1 MDNDLFSMS
10 SRIRYS
16 FPIHRG
22 GKVLVLT
29 PHPDDE
35 TIGCAGSLLCLGQK
49 DIEITVVLFTQPKE
63 QKKSED
69 RLKEFD
75 KATKFIGCIKH
86 IQLGYPDGDLKDYY
100 KSAKDSLERI
110 ISEEKPDII
119 FTPYIFDYHY
129 DHKCVSKMLS
139 EVIKDENVLIAMYEV
154 WVPILHPS
162 YYIDITQY
170 WEKKQHALT
179 IYKSQDEIY
188 SIIQKASMLNQLRA
202 QLSMRKNVS
211 YIESFQCFKGERF
224 RQLIEPIYL

>member
-1 MDNDLFSMS
+1 MDKDLFSMS
-10 SRIRYS
+10 LRIRYS
-16 FPIHRG
+16 FPVHRG

-49 DIEITVVLFTQPKE
+49 DVEITVVLFTQPEDQKISKE
-63 QKKSED
+63 
-69 RLKEFD
+69 RLEEFD
-75 KATKFIGCIKH
+75 RASRFLGCIKS
-86 IQLGYPDGDLKDYY
+86 IQLGYPDGNLKDYY
-100 KSAKDSLERI
+100 QSAKDNLERI
-110 ISEEKPDII
+110 IEDVKPDII

-162 YYIDITQY
+162 YYIDITGY
-170 WEKKQHALT
+170 WDKKEQALT
-179 IYKSQDEIY
+179 IYKSQDEVY

-224 RQLIEPIYL
+224 TQLVEHIIL